1 MTEISD
7 SLRLLF
13 ETSVE
18 ADGDRYVISL
28 PKELVENGTLA
39 TEETVRVALLTASDG
54 DASRRQLVDA
64 SGTADDGEE
73 SGPGPGSGSGSGTV
87 GRGDPDA
94 GDSRRSE
101 RVDGETPT
109 SAGRDRRP
117 PVETGEVRSVTIDT
131 LGDQGDGLA
140 RVERGF
146 VVIVPGTQPGD
157 RVDVEI
163 TDVRQTVAFAEPV
176 SDASVR

>member
-1 MTEISD
+1 MTEIAD

-18 ADGDRYVISL
+18 ADGDRYVVPL
-28 PKELVENGTLA
+28 PKELVENGTL
-39 TEETVRVALLTASDG
+39 TDEETVRVAVLATSDG
-54 DASRRQLVDA
+54 GTGRDRSVEVSRAADDTGE
-64 SGTADDGEE
+64 SGTGTDT
-73 SGPGPGSGSGSGTV
+73 STRPGTARRTG
-87 GRGDPDA
+87 PDA
-94 GDSRRSE
+94 GDPRQDERS
-101 RVDGETPT
+101 DAET
-109 SAGRDRRP
+109 SVSMDHDRRP
-117 PVETGEVRSVTIDT
+117 PVEQGDVRSVTIDT

>member
-1 MTEISD
+1 MTQISD

-13 ETSVE
+13 ETNVE
-18 ADGDRYVISL
+18 ADDDRYVIPL

-39 TEETVRVALLTASDG
+39 AEGTVRVALLAASDG
-54 DASRRQLVDA
+54 HAGRDRSADASRATDDTEK
-64 SGTADDGEE
+64 SGTD
-73 SGPGPGSGSGSGTV
+73 PGSGTV
-87 GRGDPDA
+87 RRTDPDA
-94 GDSRRSE
+94 GTHRRDE
-101 RVDGETPT
+101 RTGGET
-109 SAGRDRRP
+109 SAPAGQDRRP
-117 PVETGEVRSVTIDT
+117 PVEQGEVRSVTIDT